1 MDFWQKLYCKIVNY
15 PFGYMESSTNVNQYH
30 SPVTLYNFI
39 KKFFIFSIAL

>member
-15 PFGYMESSTNVNQYH
+15 VESSTNVNQYH
-30 SPVTLYNFI
+30 SPVTLYNFT